1 MAVYECLR
9 CKGRV
14 EAKDKAEAIITMDH
28 AVGQSRG
35 RPCAGGDGAPLYEVR
50 DAPEPTA
57 PTPTTTVKVETESK
71 PEKPTEPEKSKA
83 KKSSK
88 SDE

>member
-35 RPCAGGDGAPLYEVR
+35 RSCAGGDGAPIYEVR
-50 DAPEPTA
+50 DSPQPKAAEPATE
-57 PTPTTTVKVETESK
+57 TVEVTTEVETESK
-71 PEKPTEPEKSKA
+71 PEKKS

-88 SDE
+88 SDK